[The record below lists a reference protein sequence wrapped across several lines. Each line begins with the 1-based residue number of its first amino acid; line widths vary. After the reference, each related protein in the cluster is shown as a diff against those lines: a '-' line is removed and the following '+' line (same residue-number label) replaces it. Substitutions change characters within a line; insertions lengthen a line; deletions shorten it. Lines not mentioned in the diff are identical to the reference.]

1 MKHSFAI
8 NVGTAIVLLVPAV
21 ALQGGDAKSLDD
33 SLRKTMAVLDDL
45 AGVEKRLTD
54 KKDATAVPEIV
65 RLTEA
70 PIGTDIERD
79 KHRDTLRDEVNELQG
94 RLDGMQSGTTVQTPR
109 NADEDVDVEH
119 EHSAPTQPRAVAPKA
134 GRETTVARNAHA
146 AREPAAFE
154 THGYVAD
161 SVRLVRAYY
170 KQERFAEALAVLGT
184 SSTDASSN
192 YWRGRC
198 LEKLGKTAD
207 ALAAYRLAKDAKGG
221 GLDAERAGDAIVF
234 LEWQA
239 KFESRRT
246 ETKKP

>member
-1 MKHSFAI
+1 MMKHSFAI

-45 AGVEKRLTD
+45 AGVEKRLNE

-65 RLTEA
+65 RLTET
-70 PIGTDIERD
+70 PIGTGAERD
-79 KHRDTLRDEVNELQG
+79 KQRDTLRDEINELQG
-94 RLDGMQSGTTVQTPR
+94 RLDGMQSGTTTQTPR
-109 NADEDVDVEH
+109 DAAEDEVAVED
-119 EHSAPTQPRAVAPKA
+119 ERPTTPRAVAPKA
-134 GRETTVARNAHA
+134 GREATVARNLHA
-146 AREPAAFE
+146 AREPASFE

-170 KQERFAEALAVLGT
+170 KQERFAEALAVLGA

-198 LEKLGKTAD
+198 LEKLGKTVD
-207 ALAAYRLAKDAKGG
+207 ALAAYRLAKDAKDGG
-221 GLDAERAGDAIVF
+221 IDAERAADAIGF

-239 KFESRRT
+239 KFEGRRT
-246 ETKKP
+246 EAKKP